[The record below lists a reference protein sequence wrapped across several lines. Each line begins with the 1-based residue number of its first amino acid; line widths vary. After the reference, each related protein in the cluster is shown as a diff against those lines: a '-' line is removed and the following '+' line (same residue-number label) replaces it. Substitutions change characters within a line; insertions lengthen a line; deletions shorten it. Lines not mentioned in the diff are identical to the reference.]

1 MCSIVIPIENTDYE
15 FYNVPNDVADVAK
28 AIVALLKECENCE
41 SNIVTAE
48 SER

>member
-15 FYNVPNDVADVAK
+15 FYNVPNDVVK

-41 SNIVTAE
+41 LNIVSAE